1 MNAKQMLFILNDY
14 RLNDEEKV
22 IILTELLKLEV
33 KNDDNR

>member
-1 MNAKQMLFILNDY
+1 MLFILNDY